1 MSYQP
6 NEEENQAA
14 SLLRKRGWRVIAPV
28 EKEPI
33 KETGAYEVKTD
44 SGISYFEGVEGEEE
58 QIRAKFEALG
68 RTIVG
73 IVFKKDGFFDL

>member
-6 NEEENQAA
+6 NQEENQAA

-33 KETGAYEVKTD
+33 KETGAYQVATET
-44 SGISYFEGVEGEEE
+44 GIHYIEGFDGDEELIRKQVED
-58 QIRAKFEALG
+58 LG
-68 RTIVG
+68 FHIHSISFR
-73 IVFKKDGFFDL
+73 KDGFFDL